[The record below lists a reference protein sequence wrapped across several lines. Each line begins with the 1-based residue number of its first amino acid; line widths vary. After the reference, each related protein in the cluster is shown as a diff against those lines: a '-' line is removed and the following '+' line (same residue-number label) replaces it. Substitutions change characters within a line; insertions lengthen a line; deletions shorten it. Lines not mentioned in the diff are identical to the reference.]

1 MLEAAVAEVRG
12 PAPTHPGS
20 REQQSLR
27 PPTKIPSGQHGLWG
41 HNAASRPPPLP
52 RRRVALPRTA
62 WCGALSAG
70 RSSGSR
76 IMAVSGL
83 PKRPASTKRAAQWH
97 TVETDSPVTA
107 ARPRRSY
114 TGLPLTHTSWAQY
127 STEASVSLLA
137 VISQKSAPVGK
148 LKSWRVEELKSPW
161 TRCDL
166 SNFPTFQ
173 LLRRLAHNNCER
185 DAQRADRI
193 HVAHGHHPDEHL
205 PSGPL
210 DPGDGGT
217 VFIDVDLGRGR
228 GGHNRK
234 RRGQDASSRQQGRL
248 IRQAQELAADDL
260 PRLPAINDPFD
271 EHGALRV
278 DEPIIE

>member
-1 MLEAAVAEVRG
+1 MLEAAVAEARG

-20 REQQSLR
+20 REQRSLR

-97 TVETDSPVTA
+97 
-107 ARPRRSY
+107 
-114 TGLPLTHTSWAQY
+114 
-127 STEASVSLLA
+127 
-137 VISQKSAPVGK
+137 
-148 LKSWRVEELKSPW
+148 
-161 TRCDL
+161 
-166 SNFPTFQ
+166 
-173 LLRRLAHNNCER
+173 
-185 DAQRADRI
+185 
-193 HVAHGHHPDEHL
+193 
-205 PSGPL
+205 PL
-210 DPGDGGT
+210 DPGDGGA

-271 EHGALRV
+271 EDGALRV

>member
-1 MLEAAVAEVRG
+1 MVRG
-12 PAPTHPGS
+12 AECGQVFWLPDHGPSPAF
-20 REQQSLR
+20 
-27 PPTKIPSGQHGLWG
+27 PSG
-41 HNAASRPPPLP
+41 P
-52 RRRVALPRTA
+52 
-62 WCGALSAG
+62 
-70 RSSGSR
+70 
-76 IMAVSGL
+76 
-83 PKRPASTKRAAQWH
+83 STKRAAQWH
-97 TVETDSPVTA
+97 TVETYSPVTA

-210 DPGDGGT
+210 DPGDGGA

-228 GGHNRK
+228 GGHDRT

-271 EHGALRV
+271 EDGALRV